1 MEPEN
6 KVTVV
11 VDSGLDIESL
21 DLYLIRGRDVAPQLH
36 EALVEYSHFLK
47 AIVCGEIQLEDLVQ
61 RIPEFSTALAMEYAQ
76 QNRRIPVKF

>member
-36 EALVEYSHFLK
+36 EALVEYSPFLK
-47 AIVCGEIQLEDLVQ
+47 AIVCDEIQLEDLVQ